1 MSDST
6 AGPGQ
11 APATGMGQDYVQC
24 PGCRVRY
31 PLDRLYADPHDGPA
45 EGKSYTVLCAV
56 CGRQFEIGIRT
67 RWSWRGRT
75 LRAVVKG

>member
-1 MSDST
+1 MSGASPEPRPASR
-6 AGPGQ
+6 AGPG
-11 APATGMGQDYVQC
+11 PAYVQC

-31 PLDRLYADPHDGPA
+31 PLEKLYGEPHDRPA

-56 CGRQFEIGIRT
+56 CRRQFDVSIRA